1 MASSNPSAYRL
12 APWRK
17 QTNRII
23 IVLLITFGIAA
34 VIMIY
39 LNISEKMT
47 DRKLSI
53 QLLQEERA
61 DYSRRIADLT
71 TDEGRLTAYRRMQE
85 RARAAGYMDIDFYDE
100 DQYSFVKIDG
110 YTGTGINTEEVIPE
124 ITESEIVSLIKPEY
138 TESLQEWL
146 YKRIVTGIESYEITN

>member
-1 MASSNPSAYRL
+1 MASSNQSAYRL

-17 QTNRII
+17 QMNRII
-23 IVLLITFGIAA
+23 IILMITFVLAA

-47 DRKLSI
+47 DKKLSI

-61 DYSRRIADLT
+61 DYSRQIADLT
-71 TDEGRLTAYRRMQE
+71 TDEGRLTAYKKMQE
-85 RARAAGYMDIDFYDE
+85 RAAAAGYIDINFYDE
-100 DQYSFVKIDG
+100 DEYSYVIVDG
-110 YTGTGINTEEVIPE
+110 YTGTGINTEEKIPE
-124 ITESEIVSLIKPEY
+124 AADMGVVSLIKPEY

-146 YKRIVTGIESYEITN
+146 YNSIATGIESYEITN

>member
-1 MASSNPSAYRL
+1 MASSNQSAYRL

-17 QTNRII
+17 QMNRII
-23 IVLLITFGIAA
+23 AVLMVTFILAA

-61 DYSRRIADLT
+61 DYSRQIADLT
-71 TDEGRLTAYRRMQE
+71 TDEGRLTAFKKMQE
-85 RARAAGYMDIDFYDE
+85 RALAAGYMDIDFYDE
-100 DQYSFVKIDG
+100 DQYSFVIIDG
-110 YTGTGINTEEVIPE
+110 YTGAGINTEEKIPE
-124 ITESEIVSLIKPEY
+124 VGDSEIISLIKPEY

-146 YKRIVTGIESYEITN
+146 YKRIATGIESYEITN

>member
-1 MASSNPSAYRL
+1 MKSSNQSAYRL

-17 QTNRII
+17 QMNRII
-23 IVLLITFGIAA
+23 AVLMATFILAA

-47 DRKLSI
+47 DKKLNI

-61 DYSRRIADLT
+61 DYSRQIADLT
-71 TDEGRLTAYRRMQE
+71 TDEGRLTAFKKMQE
-85 RARAAGYMDIDFYDE
+85 RAQAAGYMDIDFYDT
-100 DQYSFVKIDG
+100 DQYAFVIVDG
-110 YTGTGINTEEVIPE
+110 YTGTGINTAEQIPE
-124 ITESEIVSLIKPEY
+124 VSESEIVSLIKPEY

-146 YKRIVTGIESYEITN
+146 INRISTGIESYEITN